1 MTAVRRLPANVEP
14 MLARIGEACD
24 SDDFLFEIKWDGI
37 RAISYVEDGALR
49 VHGRKRRDLASRYPE
64 LEPLR
69 RLPSGTVLD
78 GELVVLRPDGRP
90 DFRAILR
97 RENGRGQ
104 STRGS
109 DVRVTY
115 VVFDI
120 LYRDHESL
128 LARPLAERRAI
139 LAELLG
145 GAALPGVCVA
155 EGIVGQGRALFAAAC
170 ERELEGIVGKR
181 LDSPY
186 RPGERT
192 AAWQKIKPVRAVHC
206 AVIGY
211 EPDGDRDFKSLI
223 VATDFDGVLQC
234 VGRVGSGIDDAM
246 KRRLRR
252 ELFARRASR
261 PLVATDIEGAW
272 VEPGLFC
279 RVSYLE
285 RTESGSLRAPVFL
298 GLVEADE
305 S

>member
-1 MTAVRRLPANVEP
+1 
-14 MLARIGEACD
+14 MLARIGDAFD
-24 SDDFLFEIKWDGI
+24 SPDFLFEIKWDGI

-49 VHGRKRRDLASRYPE
+49 VHGRKRRDLADRYPE

-78 GELVVLRPDGRP
+78 GELVVLRPDGTP
-90 DFRAILR
+90 DFRAILG
-97 RENGRGQ
+97 RENGRSAARRAGA
-104 STRGS
+104 
-109 DVRVTY
+109 RVTY

-120 LYRDHESL
+120 LYREHEPL
-128 LARPLAERRAI
+128 LGKPLVERRRI
-139 LAELLG
+139 LEDIVG
-145 GAALPGVCVA
+145 GAALPDVRVV
-155 EGIVGQGRALFAAAC
+155 EGIVGHGRALFAAAC
-170 ERELEGIVGKR
+170 ERDLEGVVGKR

-211 EPDGDRDFKSLI
+211 EPDGERDFKSLI

-234 VGRVGSGIDDAM
+234 VGRVGSGLDDAT
-246 KRRLRR
+246 KRKLRT
-252 ELFARRASR
+252 ELFARRVPR
-261 PLVATDIEGAW
+261 PLVPTDLDGAW
-272 VEPGLFC
+272 VTPGLFC

-298 GLVEADE
+298 GMVDEDE